1 MTALTV
7 TYADLASYLGATFV
21 PADQTRATF
30 VLGLV
35 MDEAGSIITP
45 VPSTAKGIVLSAAA
59 RIFTNPTG
67 VSQELVGPYQT
78 SRPSSNLLTKGERS
92 SLRRHGDG
100 GGAFSFDVL
109 GINGLED
116 ATDYPDARFPD
127 EA

>member
-7 TYADLASYLGATFV
+7 TYSDLASYLGDTFDATQQ
-21 PADQTRATF
+21 ARATF

-35 MDEAGSIITP
+35 MDEASSIVSP
-45 VPSTAKGIVLSAAA
+45 VPSTAKGVVLAASS

-78 SRPSSNLLTKGERS
+78 SRQASNLLTKAERS
-92 SLRRHGDG
+92 SLRRHNGG
-100 GGAFSFDVL
+100 GGAFSFDLL

-116 ATDYPDARFPD
+116 ATDYPDVRFPD
-127 EA
+127 EV